1 MHDRVNGTFLEVHI
15 SECYVF
21 STSKC
26 VWINYLRKYKNLW
39 NLIFSF
45 GLRSNGPVK
54 SPGWPVWFPG
64 EFFIGIYNMKRSYN
78 AYFAP
83 LFDKEKIRKIPISNF
98 EKTQTGKP
106 LARLCFLKR
115 SWPQG
120 KTVYITKS
128 LSKSTI

>member
-1 MHDRVNGTFLEVHI
+1 
-15 SECYVF
+15 
-21 STSKC
+21 
-26 VWINYLRKYKNLW
+26 
-39 NLIFSF
+39 
-45 GLRSNGPVK
+45 
-54 SPGWPVWFPG
+54 
-64 EFFIGIYNMKRSYN
+64 MKRSNN

-128 LSKSTI
+128 LSKGSI